1 MNLAEALND
10 ASSRLR
16 NAGIDDA
23 RLEAE
28 VLLRHSLGITRE
40 ELYARLQEPL
50 KARSE
55 QDYESLTARRLAH
68 EPTAYIIGHREFCGL
83 EFACSPAALIPRPET
98 ELLVETAIDWIERR
112 EPPVEELR
120 AIDVGTGSGVIA
132 VALAKQFPEL
142 HIVATDVSAEAL
154 RLARRNA
161 TVHCVSEQIEFLEGS
176 LLEPVQG
183 AFDLV
188 VANLPYIP
196 SRTYNTLPPEIR
208 EHEPEVALRAGR
220 RGTAVIEE
228 LLQQARGRLSPSGLL
243 LAEHAWHQGS
253 ALRRVAADHF
263 PTADIETRRDLA
275 GRGRMLIVT
284 T

>member
-16 NAGIDDA
+16 DAGIDDA

-28 VLLRHSLGITRE
+28 LLLRHSLGITRE

-50 KARSE
+50 EARSE

-68 EPTAYIIGHREFCGL
+68 EPTAYVIGHREFCGL
-83 EFACSPAALIPRPET
+83 EFACSPAALVPRPET

-120 AIDVGTGSGVIA
+120 AIDVGTGSGAIA
-132 VALAKQFPEL
+132 IALAKQVPGL
-142 HIVATDVSAEAL
+142 RIAATDVSANAL
-154 RLARRNA
+154 TLARRNA
-161 TVHCVSEQIEFLEGS
+161 SSHCVNDQLDFVEGS

-183 AFDLV
+183 VFDLV

-196 SRTYNTLPPEIR
+196 SRTYNTLAPEIH

-228 LLQQARGRLSPSGLL
+228 LLEQARGRLSSGGLL
-243 LAEHAWHQGS
+243 LAEHAWNQGS
-253 ALRRVAADHF
+253 ALRRTAADHF

-275 GRGRMLIVT
+275 GHERLLIVT

>member
-16 NAGIDDA
+16 DAGIDDA

-40 ELYARLQEPL
+40 GLYARLQEPL
-50 KARSE
+50 EARSE
-55 QDYESLTARRLAH
+55 QDYESLTTRRLAH
-68 EPTAYIIGHREFCGL
+68 EPTAYIIGHREFFGQ

-98 ELLVETAIDWIERR
+98 ELLVETALAWIKRQGST
-112 EPPVEELR
+112 VEELR

-132 VALAKQFPEL
+132 VALAAQFPEL

-161 TVHCVSEQIEFLEGS
+161 TAHRVSERIEFVEGS

-183 AFDLV
+183 TFDLII
-188 VANLPYIP
+188 ANLPYIP

-208 EHEPEVALRAGR
+208 EYEPEVALLAGR
-220 RGTAVIEE
+220 RGTAANEE
-228 LLQQARGRLSPSGLL
+228 LLQQARGRLSSGGML
-243 LAEHAWHQGS
+243 LAEHAWNQGG
-253 ALRRVAADHF
+253 ALRRAAADHF
-263 PTADIETRRDLA
+263 PTADIEARRDLA
-275 GRGRMLIVT
+275 GHERILVVT
-284 T
+284 A